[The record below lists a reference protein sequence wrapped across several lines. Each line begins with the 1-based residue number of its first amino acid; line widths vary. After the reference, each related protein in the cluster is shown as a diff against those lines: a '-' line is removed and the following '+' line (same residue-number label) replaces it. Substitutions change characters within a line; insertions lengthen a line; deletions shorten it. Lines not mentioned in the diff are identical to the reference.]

1 MFHGKHAEERLDRAA
16 SWASIQLDTRE
27 YQALAAF
34 SEWLGAEAVEA
45 GGVGPME
52 APRIIDRHVADSLVF
67 AGAWGDVP
75 DRALD
80 VGAGV
85 GLPGIP
91 LAITHPQ
98 TKFTLL
104 DRSERRCRLARRAV
118 RILGLQNVSVEQR
131 DIQLEAGTWPA
142 ILFRASLPPDQ
153 ALAVAAPLLDV
164 GGSAVVGLSRT
175 AEPTRLPQA
184 PPGTETDLVHI
195 GIGVLDS
202 PAWLLRM
209 RKTEPRTKD
218 GNLS

>member
-16 SWASIQLDTRE
+16 TWAGIQLDIQK
-27 YQALAAF
+27 YQQLGLFAEWLAA
-34 SEWLGAEAVEA
+34 EGVEA

-91 LAITHPQ
+91 LAITHPL
-98 TKFTLL
+98 TEITLL
-104 DRSERRCRLARRAV
+104 DRSERRCHLARRAV
-118 RILGLQNVSVEQR
+118 RVLGLQNVSVEQR
-131 DIQLEAGTWPA
+131 DIQLEVGIWPA
-142 ILFRASLPPDQ
+142 MLFRASLPPGQ

-164 GGSAVVGLSRT
+164 GGRSIVGLSRT
-175 AEPTRLPQA
+175 AEPTWLPPA

-195 GIGVLDS
+195 GPGVLDS

-209 RKTEPRTKD
+209 RRTESRTKD
-218 GNLS
+218 GTLS

>member
-16 SWASIQLDTRE
+16 TWACIRLDNQE
-27 YQALAAF
+27 YQALGAF
-34 SEWLGAEAVEA
+34 SEWLAAEGVEA
-45 GGVGPME
+45 GGVGPVE
-52 APRIIDRHVADSLVF
+52 APRIIDRHIADSLVF
-67 AGAWGDVP
+67 AGAWGDAP

-98 TKFTLL
+98 TEFTLL

-131 DIQLEAGTWPA
+131 EIQQEVGIWPVV
-142 ILFRASLPPDQ
+142 LFRASLPPDQ
-153 ALAVAAPLLDV
+153 ALVVAAPLLDV
-164 GGSAVVGLSRT
+164 GGRAVVGLSRT
-175 AEPTRLPQA
+175 AEPTRLPPA

-195 GIGVLDS
+195 GPGVLDS

-218 GNLS
+218 GTLS